1 MTTYYSKITGW
12 GMYVPERVLTNHDL
26 AQMVDTSDE
35 WIVTRTGI
43 RTRHIAADG
52 EATVSM
58 ALKASEKALAVAG
71 ITAADLDLILF
82 ASSTPDY
89 LCPPASSLLQ
99 DRLGATKAGAMVLVA
114 GCSGFVYGLVTASQF
129 IQTGLYRHILV
140 VGTEKLSWA
149 VDWTDRNTC
158 VLFGDGAGAVIV
170 SRSQEPGGLIS
181 ARLGSEGAEADALI
195 VPAIGAI
202 EPLTPDK
209 IARNEHKIRMDG
221 HRVFKF
227 ATRVMVDAVVDVVAA
242 AGLTINDID
251 LIIPH
256 QANERIIDL
265 AVRRLGVDRSKVV
278 VNIDRYGN
286 TSAASVPLALCEALD
301 QGRIQPGDKIVLVA
315 FGAGLTY
322 AACLWEWQGAETQEE
337 PILVSNWPIS
347 ETLRERLQQM
357 RVAAWRAQTEA
368 RAKLSDATLAVML
381 PLYTFRK
388 GVKKRLGK

>member
-1 MTTYYSKITGW
+1 MTMYYSKITGW

-43 RTRHIAADG
+43 RERHIAADG

-58 ALKASEKALAVAG
+58 ALKAAEKALEVAG

-99 DRLGATKAGAMVLVA
+99 DRLGATRAGAMVLVA

-129 IQTGLYRHILV
+129 IQTGFYQHILV

-149 VDWTDRNTC
+149 VDWSDRNTC

-181 ARLGSEGAEADALI
+181 ARLGSEGADGDALI

-202 EPLTPDK
+202 APLTPDK
-209 IARNEHKIRMDG
+209 LERNEHKIHMDG

-227 ATRVMVDAVVDVVAA
+227 ATRVMVDAVVEVLGA
-242 AGLTINDID
+242 AGLTVHDVD

-265 AVRRLGVDRSKVV
+265 AIRRLGVDRSKVV
-278 VNIDRYGN
+278 INIDRYGN
-286 TSAASVPLALCEALD
+286 TSAASVPLALCEALE

-322 AACLWEWQGAETQEE
+322 AACLWEWQGAETHEE

-347 ETLRERLQQM
+347 EALRERLQQM
-357 RVAAWRAQTEA
+357 RVAAWRAQTEVRA
-368 RAKLSDATLAVML
+368 RLSDATMALML

-388 GVKKRLGK
+388 GVKKRLGR